1 MNPAFQL
8 ILMPGLGADHRLL
21 GPQREAFPQLV
32 IPPWIP
38 PRKNESLPDYAAR
51 MAETITPSR
60 ESPLV
65 LGGVSFGGMVAYEM
79 ARRLKPD
86 AVVLIASSRKRESLS
101 PVYRAGRRLL
111 PWIPYWV
118 WSIAKFDLI
127 SGVVV
132 RLRLGVAPS
141 QRDLA
146 IRMFR
151 DADSRFMH
159 WVLQAILNWDPKP
172 LAGVRVLQIH
182 GGRDSLIPAR
192 RVEADRIIPDGGHMI
207 NLTHADQV
215 NAFIYDQGYSHVAK
229 HTDVL

>member
-1 MNPAFQL
+1 MNPPFQL

-21 GPQREAFPQLV
+21 EPQRKAFPQLV

-51 MAETITPSR
+51 MAATITPS
-60 ESPLV
+60 SDVPLV
-65 LGGVSFGGMVAYEM
+65 IGGVSFGGMVAYEM
-79 ARRLKPD
+79 ARHIHAD
-86 AVVLIASSRKRESLS
+86 AVVLIASCRKRASFS
-101 PVYRAGRRLL
+101 PVYLAGRPLV
-111 PWIPYWV
+111 PWLPYWL
-118 WSIAKFDLI
+118 WSIAKWDVI

-132 RLRLGVAPS
+132 RLRLGVAAS

-146 IRMFR
+146 IRMFK

-159 WVLQAILNWDPKP
+159 WVLSAILNWDPKP
-172 LAGVRVLQIH
+172 LPGVRVLQIH
-182 GGRDSLIPAR
+182 GGRDSLILAR

-215 NAFIYDQGYSHVAK
+215 NDFLRGAVDETA
-229 HTDVL
+229 